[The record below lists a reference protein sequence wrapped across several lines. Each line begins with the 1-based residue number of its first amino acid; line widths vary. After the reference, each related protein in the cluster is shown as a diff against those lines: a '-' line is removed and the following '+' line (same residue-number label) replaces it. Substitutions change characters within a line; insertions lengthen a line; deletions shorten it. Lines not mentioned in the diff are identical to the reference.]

1 MDSKFLEDIGLTKT
15 EAKIYLTVL
24 DLGSALAGTISQ
36 KSGIHRRS
44 VYDALERLI
53 EKGLISFITKNN
65 RKWFEAV
72 EPKRLLQ
79 IADEK
84 MQNLKQIIPELEL
97 KHGEAKE
104 KQEAIF
110 FKGKLAL
117 KSVFDD
123 QIAEKKTI
131 YVVGAFVGAS
141 DVIQYYFTHYD
152 KKRKANRIF
161 IKMIFP
167 EDSRDSPM
175 LKNVPLSE
183 IRFLP
188 QKYMSPVGTNVYG
201 DKVAIVVWAEEPVA
215 ILIKNSAIADAYKR
229 YFNFMWERAKK

>member
-1 MDSKFLEDIGLTKT
+1 METAFLEEIGLTKT
-15 EAKIYLTVL
+15 EARIYLTVL

-53 EKGLISFITKNN
+53 EKGLVSFITRNN

-72 EPKRLLQ
+72 EPGRLIQ

-84 MQNLKQIIPELEL
+84 RDNLKQILPELEL
-97 KHGEAKE
+97 KYSESKE
-104 KQEAIF
+104 KQEAMF
-110 FKGKLAL
+110 FKGKQGL

-123 QIAEKKTI
+123 QINEKKTI
-131 YVVGAFVGAS
+131 YVLGAYEGAS
-141 DVIQYYFTHYD
+141 DVIQYYFMHYD
-152 KKRKANRIF
+152 KKRKSARIP

-167 EDSRDSPM
+167 EFSRGAKM
-175 LKNVPLSE
+175 LMEVPLSE

-188 QKYMSPVGTNVYG
+188 EKYITPVGINIYG
-201 DKVAIVVWAEEPVA
+201 DKVATIVWADEPLA
-215 ILIKNSAIADAYKR
+215 ILINNKQIAEAYKK
-229 YFNFMWERAKK
+229 YFSFMWERAKK